1 MINNLNFIYPEIFI
15 SLSIMF
21 LLLLGAFK
29 KESSGLIYNL
39 SIVFLIFTL
48 ALIFNYPPQS
58 NVNLFND
65 SYKIDYFSSFMKIL
79 TMCSGI
85 FVLITSSRYL
95 KILTMCS
102 GIFVLITSSRYLK
115 IFKIFKIEYSIL
127 ILCSILGM
135 MVMISANDL
144 IVFYIGL
151 ELQSLA
157 LYVLAS
163 FNRDQVKSS
172 EAGLKY
178 FVLSALSSGLL
189 LYGCSLIYGFTGSTN
204 FITISENI
212 NSTQFG
218 LTFGIVF
225 ILVGL
230 AFKISAVPFH
240 MWAPDVY
247 EGSPTSVT
255 LFFAV
260 VPKIAALTV
269 FIRFLYVPFINMID
283 QWQIIIVFLSIAS
296 MIFGAVAAIGQKN
309 LKRLVAYS
317 SIGHMG
323 FALAGLASGT
333 NEGIQSSIIYIS
345 IYLIMNLG
353 LFSCLF
359 MMKRNDK
366 YYENI
371 DDLSGLSK
379 NHPLISLSLLI
390 ILFSLA
396 GIPPM
401 AGFFAKF
408 YVFTAVVKESMY
420 FLAITGLLSTVI
432 AAFYYLRIIK
442 IIYFD
447 PEKEK
452 YDTDYNIG
460 LKITLSLS
468 TLLILLY
475 FIFPSTLVEIVSRIN
490 II

>member
-21 LLLLGAFK
+21 LLLLGVFK
-29 KESSGLIYNL
+29 KESSSLIYNL

-95 KILTMCS
+95 KI
-102 GIFVLITSSRYLK
+102 
-115 IFKIFKIEYSIL
+115 FKIFQIEYSIL

-135 MVMISANDL
+135 MVMISSNDL

-323 FALAGLASGT
+323 FALAGLSSGT

-432 AAFYYLRIIK
+432 SAFYYLRIIK

-475 FIFPSTLVEIVSRIN
+475 FIFPSRLVEIVSRIN